1 MRGIIH
7 IGPPKTG
14 SSSIQAFLKLN
25 EARLREAGV
34 YLPPTRTR
42 VHQEF
47 RLICLERLRKE
58 RKSAA
63 RWGIR
68 SEADLHRLQPGL
80 QAQAEAWLAEADTAG
95 HDAFLISCEGFAG
108 LAESEIERLQALM
121 APHCRDGF
129 TIVAF
134 LRRQDLQLNSM
145 WKNKARR
152 GGDGELSA
160 KDKGIDYEALL
171 NRWAAV
177 FGESALCPA
186 IFPDSDRQGGDL
198 IQTFVRSAGLT
209 LDQAAALET
218 PGRRNAAWDR
228 RAIAIMAAVNGH
240 LPPLRDGAV
249 PPERVLIENVLAS
262 AFPEPVSFRMP
273 ERQARWICAKR
284 AEGNAAVAQRWFGRE
299 TLFHDDFSMYD
310 GATQTEPSLDDCAHV
325 LVRLAERAVKR
336 QGRQGGGQGGGGK
349 RPGGAKARR
358 PKV

>member
-25 EARLREAGV
+25 ETRLREAGV
-34 YLPPTRTR
+34 HLPPTRTR

-68 SEADLHRLQPGL
+68 SESDLHRLQPGL
-80 QAQAEAWLAEADTAG
+80 QAQTEAWLAEADAAG

-108 LAESEIERLQALM
+108 LAESEIERLRALM

-152 GGDGELSA
+152 GGAEELSA

-171 NRWAAV
+171 NRWSAV
-177 FGESALCPA
+177 FGEAALRPA

-198 IQTFVRSAGLT
+198 IQAFIRSADLPLADLAT
-209 LDQAAALET
+209 LET

-249 PPERVLIENVLAS
+249 PPERVLIESVLAS

-273 ERQARWICAKR
+273 ERQARWICARR

-299 TLFHDDFSMYD
+299 TLFHDDFSMYED
-310 GATQTEPSLDDCAHV
+310 EGQAEPSLDDCARV

-336 QGRQGGGQGGGGK
+336 HGRGQGGGGK